1 MPTQF
6 ELYLQEIEEEKKRQ
20 EEEESDFFY
29 TPDVASSQ
37 KPEGYET
44 FITDPNL
51 EQSNIEPIRSGK
63 KTLTQLKETPE
74 FANKASRFLDGIGSN
89 EDIFEYL
96 RDSEYSLSSAIARSF
111 QTGKWTEEQKQD
123 YVYLRDEF
131 NKAEIGNWKERFKMI
146 ADIGVDVV
154 ADPLN
159 IVTALFAIP
168 TGGQSLTARAA
179 LGTAAQQGVKQLTK
193 SQLKTKALKESALF
207 GAAEGMAWG
216 GLHNYFVQ
224 DIDIDL
230 GLQDDIDFTS
240 IQASTLL
247 GAGFGGI
254 LGGGTRALTY
264 NKAIKEAGEKA
275 AQKVDDSVDN
285 VPVNEMPEGH
295 QQLEF
300 KFSNEDVINDVANAK
315 TRQEVLEDSRV
326 DDTLVEPLEPSKTDK
341 TKDFLHRFIAGS
353 VGKPTTAFLSHVD
366 KSPLLKELLGKFR
379 YDYDVTLT
387 SKGEQVVKKDSYG
400 LSVGT
405 RTGKYLYGLAKSLN
419 VLDRVGF
426 RARLA
431 KDQQDAM
438 NVLLRDRNI
447 VSTKAQAERE
457 GKIWIRNLIDKE
469 YKGITVTQD
478 LAVSYGGTTTK
489 TGIKFDGQSGL
500 RNLLDNTYAD
510 LNGAGLFKSGTV
522 NKGGFLPRLFNYK
535 ALSNKDNRAKFEEL
549 LVESG
554 HANPLNDID
563 EITIRTSDNIQVK
576 GIKEDAVGIDEEV
589 FGVNFLKQA
598 GGDEE
603 LAKQLKANRIV
614 EDMLQQRWTPF
625 EIKMMTKNKVVGD
638 SSGYLQARRFTNIDD
653 NKIAFVLE
661 NDTQTILEDYFSNAA
676 RAIERSN
683 YFGKN
688 IVEFDN
694 NQIQPII
701 KELTG
706 SGMSMTEAQAVADR
720 LRNMHRRV
728 TGIETDSQ
736 SVLKK
741 NAWARG
747 AADWGK
753 LSQQMAHL
761 PFATLSSITEPF
773 LLLTRAGKSDA
784 PRVLGDIATALVKE
798 GSSIVDRSIKGFQR
812 GVLRQRVKGIKDIDD
827 EAWGEL
833 YQTGLALEQAVQER
847 LEGLAGEGLH
857 NTYAK
862 NAQQAFFKVN
872 LLTQWTKAVQL
883 ASFTTGKRLIRQN
896 AEKLYKDS
904 LKTKTIKTGIGKTTV
919 TRGKTLSKSKK
930 KYLTEQLGDLGI
942 NADEAVSWY
951 KNSLKDG
958 VFDNELA
965 RSQSFYH
972 ERYTTGANR
981 FVKEIILNPST
992 AEANR
997 PLWFSTPSA
1006 QLLVQFAGYPT
1017 VFNNTILKRFSTEA
1031 VNSPAQSIPK
1041 VVPTLLLMSG
1051 VAHVGNT
1058 IRSQGENLKDYE
1070 TGMAKD
1076 DGEIIFEAVRR
1087 WGGLGPFDYAAKFD
1101 NEYDRNAGDLTSV
1114 LKTFAGPLPQD
1125 FIDGIL
1131 YRKNI
1136 PEIIITNV
1144 PGYGLIPPDIRKEM
1158 RSAARGT
1165 TTKTKKYKAKQYARG
1180 GIVTNV
1186 PNVKDEPDEMIN
1198 RQTGLPFNAS
1208 SEAVQD
1214 LEDRELK
1221 SQMKGL
1227 GL

>member
-1 MPTQF
+1 MPTQL
-6 ELYLQEIEEEKKRQ
+6 ELYLQQIEEDKKQQ
-20 EEEESDFFY
+20 EEKESDFFY
-29 TPDVASSQ
+29 TSDIASSQ

-168 TGGQSLTARAA
+168 TGGQTLTARAA

-275 AQKVDDSVDN
+275 AQKIDDSVDN

-326 DDTLVEPLEPSKTDK
+326 DDILVEPLESTKSAK

-387 SKGEQVVKKDSYG
+387 SKGENVVKKDSYG
-400 LSVGT
+400 SSVGT
-405 RTGKYLYGLAKSLN
+405 RTGGYLYGLAKSLN

-431 KDQQDAM
+431 IDQQDAI
-438 NVLLRDRNI
+438 NILLRDENI
-447 VSTKAQAERE
+447 VSTKAQAIG
-457 GKIWIRNLIDKE
+457 GKIWIRELIGKK
-469 YKGITVTQD
+469 YGGITVTQD
-478 LAVSYGGTTTK
+478 LAVSYGGRVTK
-489 TGIKFDGQSGL
+489 TGIKFDGTSGL
-500 RNLLDNTYAD
+500 RNLLDKTYDD
-510 LNGAGLFKSGTV
+510 LNNEGLFKSGTV
-522 NKGGFLPRLFNYK
+522 NKGGFLPRLFNYT
-535 ALSNKDNRAKFEEL
+535 ALAKKENREKFEKIL
-549 LVESG
+549 IESG
-554 HANPLNDID
+554 HANPINELD
-563 EITIRTSDNIQVK
+563 EVVIRNAENEKIK
-576 GIKEDAVGIDEEV
+576 GVLEDAVGKDEKV
-589 FGVNFLKQA
+589 FGVDFLKKA

-625 EIKMMTKNKVVGD
+625 EIKMMTKDKIVSD
-638 SSGYLQARRFTNIDD
+638 SAGYLQARRFINIDD

-661 NDTQTILEDYFSNAA
+661 NDTQTILEDYFTNAA
-676 RAIERSN
+676 RTIERKKF
-683 YFGKN
+683 FGRN
-688 IVEFDN
+688 IVEFDT

-701 KELTG
+701 KELTD
-706 SGMSMTEAQAVADR
+706 SGMGMTEAQDVATR
-720 LRNMHRRV
+720 LTNMHRRV

-736 SVLKK
+736 SVLKRT
-741 NAWARG
+741 AWARN

-753 LSQQMAHL
+753 LTQQMAHL
-761 PFATLSSITEPF
+761 PFATLSSVTEPF

-798 GSSIVDRSIKGFQR
+798 GSSIIDRSIKGFQR

-857 NTYAK
+857 GSVAK
-862 NAQQAFFKVN
+862 TLQQGFFKVN

-896 AEKLYKDS
+896 AEKLSK
-904 LKTKTIKTGIGKTTV
+904 GN
-919 TRGKTLSKSKK
+919 LSKSKK

-942 NADEAVSWY
+942 DANEAVSWY

-972 ERYTTGANR
+972 ERYTSGANR

-997 PLWFSTPSA
+997 PLWFSTPAA

-1031 VNSPAQSIPK
+1031 INSPMQSIPK
-1041 VVPTLLLMSG
+1041 VLPTVLLMSG
-1051 VAHVGNT
+1051 VAHIGNT

-1070 TGMAKD
+1070 TGLAKD

-1136 PEIIITNV
+1136 PEILVTNV

-1180 GIVTNV
+1180 GIVNV
-1186 PNVKDEPDEMIN
+1186 PNAKDEPDEMIN

-1221 SQMKGL
+1221 SQMEGL